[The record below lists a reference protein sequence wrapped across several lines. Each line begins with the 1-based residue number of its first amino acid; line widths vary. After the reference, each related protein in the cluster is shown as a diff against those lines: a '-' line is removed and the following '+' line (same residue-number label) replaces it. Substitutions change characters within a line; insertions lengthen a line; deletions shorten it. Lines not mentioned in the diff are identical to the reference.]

1 MRNQLNLFS
10 LLAVAGALTC
20 LTGCSKREEPAPV
33 AAPSAEVEPAD
44 AQPQA
49 GVPETHAIG
58 PSPADLAAQ
67 QAAMERLRQAEM
79 AARQREYEQAVEA
92 LLAIREQQRILSEQ
106 QAQLYYQQMQK
117 LQSDLAAA
125 IAAGDPRAKAA
136 AERLRR
142 AATVR

>member
-1 MRNQLNLFS
+1 MKNHVAKGLGVGLAA
-10 LLAVAGALTC
+10 LLTSAV
-20 LTGCSKREEPAPV
+20 GCSKREVETSAPPSGTSTASDPAQAQPAPIETPAV
-33 AAPSAEVEPAD
+33 RASAAD
-44 AQPQA
+44 M
-49 GVPETHAIG
+49 
-58 PSPADLAAQ
+58 AAQ
-67 QAAMERLRQAEM
+67 QAALERLRQAEQ
-79 AARQREYEQAVEA
+79 AARQREYERAVEA
-92 LLAIREQQRILSEQ
+92 MLAIREQQRILTEQ

>member
-1 MRNQLNLFS
+1 
-10 LLAVAGALTC
+10 
-20 LTGCSKREEPAPV
+20 
-33 AAPSAEVEPAD
+33 
-44 AQPQA
+44 
-49 GVPETHAIG
+49 
-58 PSPADLAAQ
+58 
-67 QAAMERLRQAEM
+67 MERLRQAEM